1 MYTCTV
7 RSGAA
12 AFAPGRMSG
21 GDNLRRTAAKAL
33 VLVLAL
39 TSLALG
45 LPNDPPALKPYPGTG
60 MFLLLSDIH
69 FDPYADAAI
78 MEKLGAKLKE
88 GCPASGSASFSKF
101 GSDTNYPLLK
111 SALDHVAATAAENH
125 IHYDYVIVTG
135 DFLAHSFD
143 VRYRQ
148 CVGGGN
154 DAYPKFVSDTIA
166 FVDRMISS
174 ALPGVPVFAAL
185 GNNDSDK
192 GDYSEPST
200 GFLHNVG
207 QDWSRAWGDLPAGAR
222 AAAAASFESA
232 GNYAVPDPAVANH
245 QFIILN
251 SNRWAARNAQA
262 CSETNPDPGGQFQW
276 LGDVLS
282 TVKRAGG
289 SATLVMH
296 ILPGIDALRSSM
308 GQPQSLWTERCTEK
322 FVAELTDFRGV
333 VRGIYA
339 GHIHRDDFRILPDRE
354 GKPLLPI
361 HIAPSISPVYFNN
374 PGVEIGWY
382 DKRTG
387 ELSDYA
393 TFKLD
398 LTKPDP
404 AWTTEYVFS
413 RAYGRPRPDLATLK
427 QLSLEIHEGNPNSGV
442 GKKWADYYTVGT
454 GPFLT
459 PDNWMNYSCAQ
470 TEITLSHF
478 ALCKQAAA
486 RTKP

>member
-1 MYTCTV
+1 M
-7 RSGAA
+7 
-12 AFAPGRMSG
+12 
-21 GDNLRRTAAKAL
+21 RRAAAKAL

-39 TSLALG
+39 TSLG
-45 LPNDPPALKPYPGTG
+45 LCLPDAPPALKPYPGTG

-78 MEKLGAKLKE
+78 MEKLGAKLRE
-88 GCPASGSASFSKF
+88 GCPASGSASFPKF
-101 GSDTNYPLLK
+101 GKDANYPLLK
-111 SALDHVAATAAENH
+111 SALDEVVATAAENH

-143 VRYRQ
+143 SRYRQ
-148 CVGGGN
+148 CVGGG
-154 DAYPKFVSDTIA
+154 DEAYQKFASDTLA
-166 FVDRMISS
+166 FVDGMIAH

-192 GDYSEPST
+192 GDYAEPST
-200 GFLHNVG
+200 AFLHSVG

-222 AAAAASFESA
+222 AAAAASFERA

-251 SNRWAARNAQA
+251 SNRWAAHNARA
-262 CSETNPDPGGQFQW
+262 CGETDPDPGGQFQW
-276 LGDVLS
+276 LGDVLG

-296 ILPGIDALRSSM
+296 VLPGIDAMRSSM

-322 FVAELTDFRGV
+322 FVAELTAYRGV
-333 VRGIYA
+333 VREIYA

-361 HIAPSISPVYFNN
+361 HIAPSISPIYFNN

-382 DKRTG
+382 DKHTG
-387 ELSDYA
+387 ELRDYA

-398 LTKPDP
+398 LTLPNP
-404 AWTTEYVFS
+404 TWTAEYVFS
-413 RAYGRPRPDLATLK
+413 RAYGHPRPDLAALK
-427 QLSLEIHEGNPNSGV
+427 QLSLEIHESSPHSGV
-442 GKKWADYYTVGT
+442 GEKWANYYTVGT

-470 TEITLSHF
+470 TEITVAHF
-478 ALCKQAAA
+478 ARCKQAAA
-486 RTKP
+486 RPRP